1 MFLNADDFL
10 NYSLDKDSEKLI
22 DHYVYY
28 YDNIKT
34 QKKRQPKVKEN
45 FLEYQKPLMQQ
56 TKLPQKRGKSSNTSR
71 NKLSR
76 SFDENQTTLYQNKND
91 KMSLYKI
98 AEEKALL
105 SEMSEEN
112 FEVQGQNRNHYL
124 QQNLGLRRVKKY
136 QKNNTS
142 ATSNNYPNS
151 NNWRQQD
158 MQHQPVSQQNI
169 QNSKRLSVFT
179 TVQSINS
186 STILNQTGNSNG
198 SHQKKFPS
206 IKKPPPELDNLRD
219 ISSTDKNASAS
230 KGFRIVNNKP
240 NNINFLSPKSE
251 KLFEI
256 YTNSNNTFNI
266 KTLST
271 QSDLKSIPPKK
282 LKQQKNNNS
291 PVKVTTERI
300 SRTSISKQRQYSFAE
315 EASSPSNNINFSN
328 KKKQKE
334 RCRSSLA
341 TQQST
346 QNDEE
351 QAKRKKSFTQKNAAV
366 YKSIDLSYDK
376 LRYQQICNRLSL
388 RVATI
393 PQDFSERDELFLKDL
408 LTDLRTFNTIFAKLQ
423 YFTGM
428 HLLTVGKMYQVN
440 KKSIYTEKSQGTSFY
455 IILYGRVILKT
466 KGEGVF
472 KECIM
477 GDTFGE
483 DYIITKQEDKRQET
497 AKVTDETCILEFFDK
512 DLEILKCK
520 CLKDHLRDDFTKLL
534 SLIRRGYLSKK
545 SSKQNVAFKNDIP
558 QMVYS

>member
-10 NYSLDKDSEKLI
+10 NYSLDKESEKLI

-56 TKLPQKRGKSSNTSR
+56 AKFPQKRVKSSNASR
-71 NKLSR
+71 NALSR
-76 SFDENQTTLYQNKND
+76 SFDENQTTLYKNKND
-91 KMSLYKI
+91 KMSLFNI

-112 FEVQGQNRNHYL
+112 FEIQGQNRNHYL
-124 QQNLGLRRVKKY
+124 QQNIGLRKVKKLY
-136 QKNNTS
+136 QKNNSST
-142 ATSNNYPNS
+142 NNYPNS
-151 NNWRQQD
+151 NNWQQQQQQQD
-158 MQHQPVSQQNI
+158 QPVSQQNI
-169 QNSKRLSVFT
+169 PNLKRLSVFT

-186 STILNQTGNSNG
+186 STLLNQTGNSNG

-219 ISSTDKNASAS
+219 ISSTDKTVSVS

-256 YTNSNNTFNI
+256 YTNSNNNFNT

-271 QSDLKSIPPKK
+271 QSDVKSMPPKK
-282 LKQQKNNNS
+282 LKQQKNSNS

-300 SRTSISKQRQYSFAE
+300 SRTSMSRQRQYSFAE
-315 EASSPSNNINFSN
+315 ETSSPSNNINQSN
-328 KKKQKE
+328 KKKQKD

-341 TQQST
+341 TQQTT

-351 QAKRKKSFTQKNAAV
+351 QTKRKKSLTSKNAV

-408 LTDLRTFNTIFAKLQ
+408 LTDLRTFNTLFAKFQ

-440 KKSIYTEKSQGTSFY
+440 KKSIYTEKSQGVSFY

-466 KGEGVF
+466 KAEGIY

-497 AKVTDETCILEFFDK
+497 AKATDETCILEFYDK
-512 DLEILKCK
+512 DLETLKCK

>member
-10 NYSLDKDSEKLI
+10 NYSLDKESEKLI

-34 QKKRQPKVKEN
+34 QKKRQPRVKEN

-71 NKLSR
+71 NALSR
-76 SFDENQTTLYQNKND
+76 SFDENQTTLYQNKHD
-91 KMSLYKI
+91 KMSLYNI

-112 FEVQGQNRNHYL
+112 FEIQGQNRNHYL
-124 QQNLGLRRVKKY
+124 QQNLGLRKVKKY
-136 QKNNTS
+136 QKNNSS
-142 ATSNNYPNS
+142 AASNNYPN
-151 NNWRQQD
+151 NNSWQQQD
-158 MQHQPVSQQNI
+158 NLHQPVSQQNI
-169 QNSKRLSVFT
+169 PNSKRLSVFT

-198 SHQKKFPS
+198 SLQKKFPS
-206 IKKPPPELDNLRD
+206 IKKSPPELDNLRD
-219 ISSTDKNASAS
+219 ISQTEKATTAS
-230 KGFRIVNNKP
+230 KGFRIINNKP
-240 NNINFLSPKSE
+240 NNINILSPKSE
-251 KLFEI
+251 KLYEI
-256 YTNSNNTFNI
+256 YTNSNNNFNI

-271 QSDLKSIPPKK
+271 QSDVKSIPPKK

-291 PVKVTTERI
+291 PMKVTTERI
-300 SRTSISKQRQYSFAE
+300 SRTSMSKQRQYSFAE
-315 EASSPSNNINFSN
+315 EASSPSNNISLSN

-341 TQQST
+341 TQQTT

-351 QAKRKKSFTQKNAAV
+351 QTKRKKSLTQKNAV

-388 RVATI
+388 RIATI

-408 LTDLRTFNTIFAKLQ
+408 LTDLRTFNTLFAKFQ

-466 KGEGVF
+466 KSEGVY

-497 AKVTDETCILEFFDK
+497 AKATDETCILEFFDK
-512 DLEILKCK
+512 DLETLKCK
-520 CLKDHLRDDFTKLL
+520 CLKDHLRDDFTKFL